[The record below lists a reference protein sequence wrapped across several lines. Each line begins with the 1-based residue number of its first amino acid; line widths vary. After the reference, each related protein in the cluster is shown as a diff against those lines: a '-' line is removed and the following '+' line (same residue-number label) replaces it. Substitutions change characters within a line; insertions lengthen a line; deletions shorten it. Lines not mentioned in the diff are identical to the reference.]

1 MSTALQQAYASAA
14 ELPVNTIRLVHSG
27 LTGGVRSFV
36 QGKYDLIATLETAA
50 EVTFQKTGMAI
61 NLPQKGVNGR
71 QDISFQ
77 LSNVSREAWNEIKA
91 VISAN
96 RANTIAGSPVE
107 QIMLEF
113 RQFLESD
120 LSAPSGPVYK
130 MVVMNSSVD
139 LMTVSITA
147 SFMPIA
153 DMSWPKLRYYAETY
167 PGVRYA

>member
-1 MSTALQQAYASAA
+1 MSIALQQAYASAT
-14 ELPVNTIRLVHSG
+14 EQPVYTIRLVHSG
-27 LTGGVRSFV
+27 LTGGARSFV
-36 QGKYDLIATLETAA
+36 QGKYDVVATLETAA
-50 EVTFQKTGMAI
+50 VVTFQKTGMAI

-91 VISAN
+91 VIAAN
-96 RANTIAGSPVE
+96 RTEIIAGNEPE
-107 QIMLEF
+107 KIILEF

-130 MVVMNSSVD
+130 MIVMNSRVD
-139 LMTVSITA
+139 LMAVSITA

-153 DMSWPKLRYYAETY
+153 DISWPKLRYYADTY

>member
-1 MSTALQQAYASAA
+1 MSVALQQAYASA
-14 ELPVNTIRLVHSG
+14 EQTPVYTIRLLHTG
-27 LTGGVRSFV
+27 LTAGARSFV
-36 QGKYDLIATLETAA
+36 QGKYDLTATLETAA
-50 EVTFQKTGMAI
+50 VVTFQKTGMAI

-91 VISAN
+91 VIASN
-96 RANTIAGSPVE
+96 RAQVIAGNEPE
-107 QIMLEF
+107 KIILEF

-130 MVVMNSSVD
+130 MIVMNSSVD
-139 LMTVSITA
+139 LMTLSITA

-153 DMSWPKLRYYAETY
+153 DMSWPKFRYYAETY